1 MRYFSINDL
10 KASFVYHPLEQKE
23 LFINALNSSS
33 LTDLEM
39 QEISIFLSAQTQQT
53 SIFNAWIEQHNDL
66 KSLLVSGAVTNIFSD
81 KFKWK
86 QHQFF
91 SNFQSYISPF
101 FDVLLLRD
109 NASNSLEDWTKIYS
123 YFELIEKEHRFYIE
137 QKCYSFVKI
146 ELDKIFNSIENLLD
160 TKQFES
166 EINMLLSPPILDLH
180 SYLSQASNRLKID
193 FIKRV
198 LGMFKHPFCTAKLA
212 NWVLLQLQKMRLN
225 EQQIT
230 SLKEI
235 KAAIISGEYT
245 FNESKVERKKTV
257 FKRIYG
263 FYLLAILLIAFFI
276 FIFNFDF
283 SKKPELIH
291 EGSALKYFSIKERKE
306 IDSIIRS
313 MDSIPKLVSNPDY
326 YGTGMAVFIRQS
338 FKNKVAEKLFI
349 DLETDRDLH
358 YAAIF
363 DTIIKTKV
371 DELKSL
377 VLASTKSLVTKK
389 NGESFEFKNES
400 EYALLLICW
409 EEKSGGQIYTSVVSP
424 QSTIQTKVA
433 KEDHFLMLPGF
444 DFGKIPAKNGTSYK
458 LLEHHFGTI
467 DFNFESALQEFYV
480 LKSPQAGKNKV
491 LFVGKKG
498 EVVEVMDVNGVFE
511 RN

>member
-193 FIKRV
+193 FIERV
-198 LGMFKHPFCTAKLA
+198 LGLFKHPFCTAKLA
-212 NWVLLQLQKMRLN
+212 NWVLLQLQKMKLN

-230 SLKEI
+230 SLNEI
-235 KAAIISGEYT
+235 KAAIISGEYV
-245 FNESKVERKKTV
+245 FNEPSIEGKKTV

-263 FYLLAILLIAFFI
+263 FYLLAFLIVSFLI
-276 FIFNFDF
+276 FVFKYDF
-283 SKKPELIH
+283 SMKPELIH
-291 EGSALKYFSIKERKE
+291 EGSALKYFSVKERKE
-306 IDSIIRS
+306 IDSIIRT

-326 YGTGMAVFIRQS
+326 YGSGMTVFIRQS
-338 FKNKVAEKLFI
+338 FKNKVVEKLFI

-444 DFGKIPAKNGTSYK
+444 DFGEIPAKNDTLYK

>member
-66 KSLLVSGAVTNIFSD
+66 KSLLVSGSVPNIFSD

-101 FDVLLLRD
+101 FDVLLLKY

-193 FIKRV
+193 FIERV
-198 LGMFKHPFCTAKLA
+198 LGLFKHPFCTAKLA

-230 SLKEI
+230 SLIEI

-358 YAAIF
+358 YASYY
-363 DTIIKTKV
+363 DTLFKTEIEK
-371 DELKSL
+371 LRTL
-377 VLASTKSLVTKK
+377 VLASTKSLITRK

-400 EYALLLICW
+400 EYTILLVCW
-409 EEKSGGQIYTSVVSP
+409 EEKSGGQTYTCVVSP
-424 QSTIQTKVA
+424 HSVIRIKVA
-433 KEDHFLMLPGF
+433 KEDHFLMLPGL
-444 DFGKIPAKNGTSYK
+444 DFGKIPTNNGTLFKIIDY
-458 LLEHHFGTI
+458 HFGTI
-467 DFNFESALQEFYV
+467 DFNYECALNDLYV
-480 LKSPQAGKNKV
+480 LKSTQVNRNKV
-491 LFVGKKG
+491 LFAGRKG
-498 EVVEVMDVNGVFE
+498 EVVEVIDVNGVFQK
-511 RN
+511 N

>member
-1 MRYFSINDL
+1 MQFLSIKQLTLTYGLN
-10 KASFVYHPLEQKE
+10 PLDDKE
-23 LFINALNSSS
+23 LFVSKVIAAN
-33 LTDLEM
+33 LE
-39 QEISIFLSAQTQQT
+39 ETKTRNVIDFVNAQTMQT
-53 SIFNAWIEQHNDL
+53 SVFNAWIEQHQDL
-66 KSLLVSGAVTNIFSD
+66 KSVLISGTVTSIFVD

-91 SNFQSYISPF
+91 SDFQSYISPF
-101 FDVLLLRD
+101 FDVLLLRY

-123 YFELIEKEHRFYIE
+123 YFELIEKEHRFYLE

-193 FIKRV
+193 FIERV
-198 LGMFKHPFCTAKLA
+198 LGLFKHPFCTAKLA
-212 NWVLLQLQKMRLN
+212 NWVLLQLKKMKLN

-230 SLKEI
+230 SLNEI
-235 KAAIISGEYT
+235 KAAIISGEYV
-245 FNESKVERKKTV
+245 FNEPSIDGKKTV
-257 FKRIYG
+257 FKRIYR
-263 FYLLAILLIAFFI
+263 FYLLAFLIVSFLI
-276 FIFNFDF
+276 FVFKYDF
-283 SKKPELIH
+283 SMKPELIH
-291 EGSALKYFSIKERKE
+291 EGSALKYFSVKERKE
-306 IDSIIRS
+306 IDSIIRT

-326 YGTGMAVFIRQS
+326 YGSGMTVFIRQS
-338 FKNKVAEKLFI
+338 FKNKVVEKLFI

-358 YAAIF
+358 YAAVF

-389 NGESFEFKNES
+389 NGGSFEFKNES

-444 DFGKIPAKNGTSYK
+444 DFGKIPTENGTSFK